1 MELEHHG
8 ICSLI
13 CSFSIRRVC
22 PQFTRE
28 VKQTF
33 QSRVRLFTINM
44 IKTVPSKIKVIDMI
58 DQALLSTIATLSI
71 LFLRVRDCNPQLQ
84 ATENDFDFPKSEA
97 KCV

>member
-1 MELEHHG
+1 M
-8 ICSLI
+8 
-13 CSFSIRRVC
+13 C

-44 IKTVPSKIKVIDMI
+44 IKIEVIDK
-58 DQALLSTIATLSI
+58 ALLGTIATLSI
-71 LFLRVRDCNPQLQ
+71 FFLCVRDGDPQLQ
-84 ATENDFDFPKSEA
+84 ATENDFDFPKSGA